1 MIFSD
6 PDDRRALRSAVN
18 AAMALIGL
26 GFVGWIIWLLAG
38 EAGFLFYIAIALL
51 AINFAREILHGAENL
66 ARAVKTR
73 GELSEQIRDTLL
85 HEIGHLEGLDE
96 DDLRRRGME

>member
-1 MIFSD
+1 MIFSS
-6 PDDRRALRSAVN
+6 PDERRALRSAVN

-66 ARAVKTR
+66 ARAVKAKVGR
-73 GELSEQIRDTLL
+73 DGVELS
-85 HEIGHLEGLDE
+85 IGEKEPDE
-96 DDLRRRGME
+96 

>member
-26 GFVGWIIWLLAG
+26 SFVGWIIWLLAG
-38 EAGFLFYIAIALL
+38 EPGFLFYIAIMLL
-51 AINFAREILHGAENL
+51 AINWTREIFAGVENV
-66 ARAVKTR
+66 ARAVKAKL
-73 GELSEQIRDTLL
+73 GKDGVELSIGEQDP
-85 HEIGHLEGLDE
+85 DNN
-96 DDLRRRGME
+96 

>member
-38 EAGFLFYIAIALL
+38 EAGFLFYIALALL
-51 AINFAREILHGAENL
+51 AINFAREIFAGAENL
-66 ARAVKTR
+66 ARAVKAKVGR
-73 GELSEQIRDTLL
+73 DGIELS
-85 HEIGHLEGLDE
+85 IGEETIQSGDSVTMTKE
-96 DDLRRRGME
+96 PDA